1 MFVVGAGLQPRPT
14 AAIPATRAIDLVF
27 QDQMFREYLVIASQN
42 VYYIMDT
49 NIWIDL
55 AQGKL
60 SCADLTGKTTAG
72 AVVAPFMIVELV
84 RGIVKGGEPRFLQNR
99 AMIECMARC
108 QILELPKVFIFQIL
122 WNVLGGVSKVRP
134 HHYSTLLGLVVGSKT
149 LSEFLKK
156 TEEPNSVWKRIG
168 ELDSIHEGVLEKELR
183 SLGTLADRASVKT
196 LHVHMARTN
205 QLGGMLPDPDAF
217 EAKFSAAVEFL
228 KSSAIQVRRG
238 ANVLKNNRGL
248 YVDNQLFFY
257 LADPE
262 AVVVSNEDFSQE
274 IRKSPQKNRIISY
287 QTFRH
292 L

>member
-1 MFVVGAGLQPRPT
+1 M
-14 AAIPATRAIDLVF
+14 
-27 QDQMFREYLVIASQN
+27 
-42 VYYIMDT
+42 YYIMDT
-49 NIWIDL
+49 NIWIDV

-60 SCADLTGKTTAG
+60 SCADLTAKPA
-72 AVVAPFMIVELV
+72 ARVVLAPFMIVELV
-84 RGIVKGGEPRFLQNR
+84 RGVVKGGEPHFLQNR
-99 AMIECMARC
+99 SMIECMTQC
-108 QILELPKVFIFQIL
+108 EILELPKVFISRIL
-122 WNVLGGVSKVRP
+122 WNVLGGVSNVRP
-134 HHYSTLLGLVVGSKT
+134 HHYSTLLGLLTGSKT

-156 TEEPNSVWKRIG
+156 TENPSGVWKRIA

-228 KSSAIQVRRG
+228 KSSVMQVRRG
-238 ANVLKNNRGL
+238 ANVLKNDRGL
-248 YVDNQLFFY
+248 YVDNQFFFY

-274 IRKSPQKNRIISY
+274 IRKSIQKNRIISY
-287 QTFRH
+287 ETFRR

>member
-1 MFVVGAGLQPRPT
+1 M
-14 AAIPATRAIDLVF
+14 
-27 QDQMFREYLVIASQN
+27 
-42 VYYIMDT
+42 YYIIDS
-49 NIWIDL
+49 NIWIDVGQEKL
-55 AQGKL
+55 ACKNV
-60 SCADLTGKTTAG
+60 TGKPNVK
-72 AVVAPFMIVELV
+72 VVLAPLMIIELV
-84 RGIVKGGEPRFLQNR
+84 RGIIKGGESYFPRNR
-99 AMIECMARC
+99 SMIQCMANSE
-108 QILELPKVFIFQIL
+108 ILELPKVFISQVL

-134 HHYSTLLGLVVGSKT
+134 HHYETLIGLLIGSKT
-149 LSEFLKK
+149 LSDLKK
-156 TEEPNSVWKRIG
+156 TEEPESVWKRMA

-228 KSSAIQVRRG
+228 KSSVMQVRRG

-274 IRKSPQKNRIISY
+274 IRKSPQRNRIISLSNI
-287 QTFRH
+287 Q
-292 L
+292 